1 MGLPTDPNAALIAAI
16 YALSAQIAAW
26 NPGGGTPSC
35 IPSFGQAVQFVSV
48 DLTVARTE
56 QIFDFAACYNYCVV
70 FCDGSAEGISIKER
84 DQSGHSVD
92 LGHYRGFPLQDDTTR
107 IFLTNDVRAGRSL
120 LVLGFTRG
128 EPLHLTE
135 QKQIISSEVYNLD
148 ILAAGTFYSL
158 WYNFANGKLLIDVV
172 STLDQACTIQL
183 VGNIV
188 ADFTTAKN
196 IGAPLNC
203 PIGSVITSGLDIGL
217 APDDWHPYI
226 GVVITTAVAPTLG
239 NLTIKAVQLSE

>member
-1 MGLPTDPNAALIAAI
+1 VPFI
-16 YALSAQIAAW
+16 
-26 NPGGGTPSC
+26 
-35 IPSFGQAVQFVSV
+35 
-48 DLTVARTE
+48 
-56 QIFDFAACYNYCVV
+56 
-70 FCDGSAEGISIKER
+70 DGSTEGITVRQKTQDAAEIT
-84 DQSGHSVD
+84 
-92 LGHYRGFPLQDDTTR
+92 LGHYEGFPLMPDITKLY
-107 IFLTNDVRAGRSL
+107 LTNDVRAGRSQ

-128 EPLHLTE
+128 EPLRLTR
-135 QKQIISSEVYNLD
+135 QKQIVSSEVFNLD

-158 WYNFANGKLLIDVV
+158 WYNFANGRLLIDVV

-226 GVVITTAVAPTLG
+226 GVIITTAIAPTLG